1 MYSGKQ
7 FDEVYQPEGGA
18 IQSIGG
24 EAPHPALATTKA
36 ERMEQ
41 GKRVFNTIC
50 IACHQQSGQG
60 IPGAFPPLAGSDF
73 LNADKTR
80 AIGIVAGGLAGSIQV
95 NGKTFNSQMPALNL
109 SDEDVANA
117 LTYVYNTWGNAG
129 HEIKPAEVAAV
140 RAAKKK

>member
-1 MYSGKQ
+1 
-7 FDEVYQPEGGA
+7 
-18 IQSIGG
+18 
-24 EAPHPALATTKA
+24 
-36 ERMEQ
+36 MEQ
-41 GKRVFNTIC
+41 GKRVFTTIC

-73 LNADKTR
+73 LNADKGR
-80 AIGIVAGGLAGSIQV
+80 AIGIVAGGLSGPVQV
-95 NGKTFNSQMPALNL
+95 NGKLFNGQMPALNL
-109 SDEDVANA
+109 SDEDVANV